1 MKLKRMEHVELLGEY
16 PWLPG
21 GKLTRWLV
29 GRPMD
34 NIIRTDANFFHDATK
49 GYPSR
54 WLRLAG
60 WKRSAIRISTT
71 YGSLLISVS
80 ALLLLAGRGEI
91 VLRILLWHL
100 LLLSPVLLLADRRM
114 RQEYGLR
121 LPTWRAMET
130 ENPETGEMEMCRA
143 WRIETLRPG
152 RRAWE
157 QDVVIPLARALA
169 PLLSLERRPE
179 EARTWVTVPLD
190 YQESGAA
197 PVEVLLPPSFS
208 GADEGVR
215 RRIERAAAARLQML
229 EISATWHLH
238 GAHPRL
244 LISALPKPPKLI
256 SFADVEKYLLKTVEY
271 RPLLGVVGSGEA
283 LHAEMVADSPHIG
296 ISGGP
301 GSGKSTLMKLI
312 KMQVLRW
319 GWGVIIID
327 WKQTE
332 AFRWARDLPGV
343 TYVTEIEAIHDM
355 GIRLG
360 EEVDIRKTQG
370 LTGRA
375 KILVVRDE
383 WNATADLLMA
393 WWQDFRASMEPAERQ
408 RTPVKSPALRGY
420 AIIDFAGREFGVH
433 DLVAAQRFSARVFNG
448 NADIR
453 ECFQIKLLARY
464 SDSTRKMLAPDIKP
478 FPKKSNIPG
487 RWTVVAGD
495 EVVVCQVPLIENE
508 AARIYAQGGI
518 ANPLSPFSSSYE
530 PGPAQLP
537 EEDGTQGKEL
547 PHGVAGGSSDADVIE
562 GEEVEIRA
570 MKLRDL
576 AKILKPFGVTYKILQ
591 HARDDE
597 ESHFPKPYGGNR
609 FRGYTYDLQAVK
621 IWTRR
626 RHASQITDRKAD

>member
-1 MKLKRMEHVELLGEY
+1 MEHIELLGQY

-21 GKLTRWLV
+21 GKVIRWLI

-34 NIIRTDANFFHDATK
+34 NLIRTDANFFHDATK

-60 WKRSAIRISTT
+60 WKRSVIRISTT

-80 ALLLLAGRGEI
+80 VLLWLVGQERA
-91 VLRILLWHL
+91 VLHLLLWHL
-100 LLLSPVLLLADRRM
+100 LLLIPVLLLADRRM

-121 LPTWRAMET
+121 LPTYRTVET
-130 ENPETGEMEMCRA
+130 EDEDRRA
-143 WRIETLRPG
+143 WRLETVRPG

-157 QDVVIPLARALA
+157 RDVVIPLARALA
-169 PLLSLERRPE
+169 PLLAVERRPE
-179 EARTWVTVPLD
+179 EARTWIAVPLD
-190 YQESGAA
+190 YQEPGAA
-197 PVEVLLPPSFS
+197 PVEILLPPSFS
-208 GADEGVR
+208 GADDGTC
-215 RRIERAAAARLQML
+215 RRIERAAASRLRML
-229 EISATWHLH
+229 EISAAWHLH
-238 GAHPRL
+238 GEHPRL
-244 LISALPKPPKLI
+244 LISTLPKPPKI
-256 SFADVEKYLLKTVEY
+256 VSFTDVEKYLLKTIEY

-283 LHAEMVADSPHIG
+283 LHAEMVADSPHVA

-301 GSGKSTLMKLI
+301 GSGKSTLMKLLV
-312 KMQVLRW
+312 MQALRW

-332 AFRWARDLPGV
+332 AFRWAHGLPGV
-343 TYVTEIEAIHDM
+343 TYISDIEAIHDM

-370 LTGRA
+370 LEGRA
-375 KILVVRDE
+375 KLLVVRDE

-420 AIIDFAGREFGVH
+420 ATVDFAGREFGMH

-453 ECFQIKLLARY
+453 ECFQVKCMARY

-487 RWTVVAGD
+487 RWTIVAGD
-495 EVVVCQVPLIENE
+495 EVTVCQVPLIQNNE
-508 AARIYAQGGI
+508 ARTYAQGGI

-530 PGPAQLP
+530 PSPAQLP
-537 EEDGTQGKEL
+537 DVDATQGKEL
-547 PHGVAGGSSDADVIE
+547 GDCPAAPNSGESVIE
-562 GEEVEIRA
+562 GEEVQIEA
-570 MKLRDL
+570 VKLREL
-576 AKILKPFGVTYKILQ
+576 ARALKSLGITHEILR
-591 HARDDE
+591 HATKDS
-597 ESHFPKPYGGNR
+597 ESGFPRPYGGDR
-609 FRGYTYDLQAVK
+609 FRGYTYDLEAVK